1 MLREGIMATIQ
12 AKISRGH
19 KYWYI
24 VESRRV
30 NGKPRPIVL
39 AYLGKP
45 DDLLKRLQG
54 LTENIKVKSYSHGAI
69 AALLQVA
76 QKLDIPPIIN
86 KYIESPR
93 KYMPEKPIRNNLTAG
108 ITFLLGAIGRVCM
121 PTSKRGWWNWAK
133 TTSCEYLLRCSLSK
147 IDSQHFWDLMDALPV
162 DAIPKIESELL
173 KRVQEIYRVESNT
186 LFFDTTNF
194 FSYIDTTNTRCTI
207 AQRGKN
213 KQKRNDLRQI
223 GLALVVTKEHL
234 IPLFHLTYKGNRNDT
249 VVFKMIASRLKERIL
264 ELGLELN
271 KHTLVFDRG
280 NNSKKNMGI
289 LKKLGFYYVGA
300 LTPYHH
306 KKLIE
311 DAENNFEILSVG
323 KNRMMVYRDKRIIW
337 GEGRTVIVYISEG
350 LKAGQLRGIYQS
362 LTKKIKELKKIQKS
376 LSTPGGKKRNRLQL
390 EERIKNVVKGQ
401 YIKDL
406 IEWSSKED
414 SEGKLQLDFNISI
427 KNLNEI
433 EDKLGFRILMT
444 NRHAW
449 GTEEII
455 KTYWGQADIEKAFKN
470 LKNPY
475 HLTLKPQ
482 FHWTDQKIIVH
493 YFICVLGF
501 LLTTIIWRQVKIK
514 IDYKCCIDTLLDTLN
529 NIRLATLLE
538 KSKTRGR
545 VKAEYKLEEM
555 SEEENM
561 VMEALEIMKIHI
573 NRPKLNGVGVYN

>member
-1 MLREGIMATIQ
+1 MATIQ
-12 AKISRGH
+12 AKTSRGH

-76 QKLDIPPIIN
+76 QKLDIPTIIN

-93 KYMPEKPIRNNLTAG
+93 KYMPEKPIRNSLTAG

-133 TTSCEYLLRCSLSK
+133 TTSCEYLLKCSLSK

-162 DAIPKIESELL
+162 DAIPKIESKLL
-173 KRVQEIYRVESNT
+173 RRVQQIYRIESNT

-249 VVFKMIASRLKERIL
+249 VVFKTIASRLKERIL
-264 ELGLELN
+264 ELGLKLN

-280 NNSKKNMGI
+280 NNSKKNMSI
-289 LKKLGFYYVGA
+289 LKILDFHYVGA

-323 KNRMMVYRDKRIIW
+323 ENRMMVYRDKRIIW
-337 GEGRTVIVYISEG
+337 GEERTVIVYISER

-362 LTKKIKELKKIQKS
+362 LTKKIKELKIIQKS
-376 LSTPGGKKRNRLQL
+376 LSNPGGKKRNRLQL
-390 EERIKNVVKGQ
+390 EERIKDVIKGQ
-401 YIKDL
+401 YLKGI
-406 IEWSSKED
+406 IEWSLKED
-414 SEGKLQLDFNISI
+414 SEGKLQLDFNINI

-433 EDKLGFRILMT
+433 EDKFGFRILMT
-444 NRHAW
+444 SRHDW

-455 KTYWGQADIEKAFKN
+455 KTYWAQADIENAFKN

-501 LLTTIIWRQVKIK
+501 LLTTIIWREVKIK
-514 IDYKCCIDTLLDTLN
+514 INYKSCIDTLLDTLN
-529 NIRLATLLE
+529 NIRLSTLLE
-538 KSKTRGR
+538 KSTTPGR
-545 VKAEYKLEEM
+545 VKTEYKLEEM
-555 SEEENM
+555 SEEENII
-561 VMEALEIMKIHI
+561 MEALEIMKLHI

>member
-1 MLREGIMATIQ
+1 MATIQ
-12 AKISRGH
+12 AKTSRGH

-45 DDLLKRLQG
+45 DNLLKRLQG

-69 AALLQVA
+69 AALLEVA

-93 KYMPEKPIRNNLTAG
+93 KYMPEKPIRNSLTAG

-173 KRVQEIYRVESNT
+173 KRVQQIYRVESNT

-194 FSYIDTTNTRCTI
+194 FSYIDTTNIRCTI

-249 VVFKMIASRLKERIL
+249 IVFKTIASRLKARIL

-311 DAENNFEILSVG
+311 DAEDSFELLSVDEN
-323 KNRMMVYRDKRIIW
+323 KMRVYRDKRIIW
-337 GEGRTVIVYISEG
+337 GEERTVIVYISEE

-362 LTKKIKELKKIQKS
+362 LAKKMKELQEIRIGLSNPEGQK
-376 LSTPGGKKRNRLQL
+376 RDRLQL
-390 EERIKNVVKGQ
+390 EERIRNIIDVQ

-406 IEWSSKED
+406 IEWSLKEGSK
-414 SEGKLQLDFNISI
+414 GKFQFDFNISI

-444 NRHAW
+444 NRHDW

-455 KTYWGQADIEKAFKN
+455 KTYWGQADIENAFKN

-482 FHWTDQKIIVH
+482 YHWTDQKIIVH

-538 KSKTRGR
+538 KSTTRGR

>member
-1 MLREGIMATIQ
+1 MATIQ
-12 AKISRGH
+12 AKTSRGH

-54 LTENIKVKSYSHGAI
+54 LTENNKVKSYSHGAI
-69 AALLQVA
+69 AALLEVA

-93 KYMPEKPIRNNLTAG
+93 KYMPEKPIRNSLTAG

-133 TTSCEYLLRCSLSK
+133 TTSCEYLLRRSLNK
-147 IDSQHFWDLMDALPV
+147 IDSQHFWDLMDALPI

-173 KRVQEIYRVESNT
+173 KRVQQIYRVESNT

-249 VVFKMIASRLKERIL
+249 VVFKTIASRLKERIL

-300 LTPYHH
+300 LTTYHH
-306 KKLIE
+306 KELIE

-323 KNRMMVYRDKRIIW
+323 ENRMMVYRDKRIIW
-337 GEGRTVIVYISEG
+337 GEERTVIVYISEG
-350 LKAGQLRGIYQS
+350 LMAGQLRGIYQS
-362 LTKKIKELKKIQKS
+362 LAKKMKELKKIQKS
-376 LSTPGGKKRNRLQL
+376 LSNPGGKKGNRLQL
-390 EERIKNVVKGQ
+390 EERIKNVVNVQ

-406 IEWSSKED
+406 IEWSLKED
-414 SEGKLQLDFNISI
+414 SEGKLQLNFNISI
-427 KNLNEI
+427 TNLNKI

-444 NRHAW
+444 NRHDW

-455 KTYWGQADIEKAFKN
+455 KTYWAQADIENAFKN

-514 IDYKCCIDTLLDTLN
+514 INYKCCIDTLLDTLN

-538 KSKTRGR
+538 KSTTRGR

-561 VMEALEIMKIHI
+561 IMEALEIMKIHI

>member
-1 MLREGIMATIQ
+1 MATIQ
-12 AKISRGH
+12 AKTSRGH

-45 DDLLKRLQG
+45 NDLLKRLQG
-54 LTENIKVKSYSHGAI
+54 LTDNIKVKSYSHGAI
-69 AALLQVA
+69 AALLEVA

-93 KYMPEKPIRNNLTAG
+93 KYMPEKPIRNSLTAG

-173 KRVQEIYRVESNT
+173 KRVQQIYRVESNT

-194 FSYIDTTNTRCTI
+194 FSYIDTTNIRCTI

-249 VVFKMIASRLKERIL
+249 IVFKTIASRLKARML

-311 DAENNFEILSVG
+311 DAEYNFELLSVDEN
-323 KNRMMVYRDKRIIW
+323 KMRVYRDKRIVW
-337 GEGRTVIVYISEG
+337 GEERTVIVYISEE

-362 LTKKIKELKKIQKS
+362 LAKKMKELQKIRINLSNPEGQK
-376 LSTPGGKKRNRLQL
+376 RDRLQL
-390 EERIKNVVKGQ
+390 EERIKDIINGQ

-406 IEWSSKED
+406 IEWSLKEESK
-414 SEGKLQLDFNISI
+414 GKFQFDFNISI

-444 NRHAW
+444 NRHDW

-455 KTYWGQADIEKAFKN
+455 KTYWGQADIENAFKN

-514 IDYKCCIDTLLDTLN
+514 IGYKCCIDTLLDTLN

-561 VMEALEIMKIHI
+561 IMEALEIIKLHI
-573 NRPKLNGVGVYN
+573 NRPKFNGVGVYN

>member
-1 MLREGIMATIQ
+1 MATIQ
-12 AKISRGH
+12 AKTSRGH

-54 LTENIKVKSYSHGAI
+54 LTENNKVKSYSHGAI
-69 AALLQVA
+69 AALLEVA

-93 KYMPEKPIRNNLTAG
+93 KYMPEKPIRNSLTAG

-133 TTSCEYLLRCSLSK
+133 TTSCEYLLRRSLNK
-147 IDSQHFWDLMDALPV
+147 IDSQHFWDLMDALPI

-173 KRVQEIYRVESNT
+173 KRVQQIYRVESNT

-300 LTPYHH
+300 LTTYHH
-306 KKLIE
+306 KELIE

-323 KNRMMVYRDKRIIW
+323 ENRMMVYRDKRIIW
-337 GEGRTVIVYISEG
+337 GEERTVIVYISEG
-350 LKAGQLRGIYQS
+350 LMAGQLRGIYQS
-362 LTKKIKELKKIQKS
+362 LAKKMKELKKIQKS
-376 LSTPGGKKRNRLQL
+376 LSNPGGKKGNRLQL
-390 EERIKNVVKGQ
+390 EERIKNVVNVQ

-406 IEWSSKED
+406 IEWSLKED
-414 SEGKLQLDFNISI
+414 SEGKLQLNFNISI
-427 KNLNEI
+427 TNLNKI

-444 NRHAW
+444 NRHDW

-455 KTYWGQADIEKAFKN
+455 KTYWGQADIENAFKN

-514 IDYKCCIDTLLDTLN
+514 IGYKCCIDTLLDTLN

-538 KSKTRGR
+538 KSTTPGR

-555 SEEENM
+555 TQEENM
-561 VMEALEIMKIHI
+561 IMEALEIMKLHI

>member
-1 MLREGIMATIQ
+1 MASIQ
-12 AKISRGH
+12 PKTSRGH

-45 DDLLKRLQG
+45 EDLLRRLRG
-54 LTENIKVKSYSHGAI
+54 LSEKLKVKSYSHGAV
-69 AALLQVA
+69 AALLDVA

-93 KYMPEKPIRNNLTAG
+93 KYIPAKPIRNKLTAG

-121 PTSKRGWWNWAK
+121 PTSKRGWWKWAK
-133 TTSCEYLLRCSLSK
+133 TTSCEFLLRCSLSK
-147 IDSQHFWDLMDALPV
+147 IDSQHFWDLMDTLPV

-173 KRVQEIYRVESNT
+173 KRVQQIYGVESDT

-194 FSYIDTTNTRCTI
+194 FTYIDTTNIRCTI

-234 IPLFHLTYKGNRNDT
+234 IPLFHLTYRGNRNDT
-249 VVFKMIASRLKERIL
+249 VVFKAIISRVKERMI
-264 ELGLELN
+264 ELGLDLN

-311 DAENNFEILSVG
+311 EAENNFDRVSVG
-323 KNRMMVYRDKRIIW
+323 ETQVQAYRDKRTIW
-337 GEGRTVIVYISEG
+337 KEERTVVVYISEK

-362 LTKKIKELKKIQKS
+362 LTKKMKELKEIQKS
-376 LSTPGGKKRNRLQL
+376 LSHPQAKKRDKAQL
-390 EERIKNVVKGQ
+390 EEKIKNLVKGQ
-401 YIKDL
+401 YMKDL
-406 IEWSSKED
+406 IEWSLKEE
-414 SEGKLQLDFNISI
+414 SEGRFQLDFYINI
-427 KNLNEI
+427 KNLYEM

-444 NRHAW
+444 NRHDW
-449 GTEEII
+449 STEQII
-455 KTYWGQADIEKAFKN
+455 KTYWGQSDIENAFKN

-514 IDYKCCIDTLLDTLN
+514 IGYDHCIDTLLDTLN
-529 NIRLATLLE
+529 NVRLAALLE
-538 KSKTRGR
+538 ESKTRGR

-555 SEEENM
+555 SEEEIM
-561 VMEALEIMKIHI
+561 IMEALEIMNLHT
-573 NRPKLNGVGVYN
+573 NRPKFNGVGVYA

>member
-1 MLREGIMATIQ
+1 MATIQ
-12 AKISRGH
+12 QKTSRGH

-30 NGKPRPIVL
+30 NGKPRPVVL

-45 DDLLKRLQG
+45 EALLKRLRG
-54 LTENIKVKSYSHGAI
+54 LTEKIKVKSYSHGAV
-69 AALLQVA
+69 AALLDVA
-76 QKLDIPPIIN
+76 QKLDIPSIIN

-108 ITFLLGAIGRVCM
+108 ITLLLGAIGRVCM
-121 PTSKRGWWNWAK
+121 PTSKRGWWNWAR
-133 TTSCEYLLRCSLSK
+133 TTSCEYLLRCNLSK
-147 IDSQHFWDLMDALPV
+147 VNSQHFWDLMDAVPV

-173 KRVQEIYRVESNT
+173 KRVQKVYRVESDT

-194 FSYIDTTNTRCTI
+194 YTYIDTTNGRCTI

-223 GLALVVTKEHL
+223 GLALVVTKKDL
-234 IPLFHLTYKGNRNDT
+234 IPLFHLTYRGNKNDT
-249 VVFKMIASRLKERIL
+249 VVFKAIASRVKDRII
-264 ELGLELN
+264 ELGLDLK

-280 NNSKKNMGI
+280 NNSKKNMSI

-311 DAENNFEILSVG
+311 DAERNFREVSVG
-323 KNRMMVYRDKRIIW
+323 ENRIRAYRDKRIIW
-337 GEGRTVIVYISEG
+337 REERTVVVYISEK
-350 LKAGQLRGIYQS
+350 LKAGQLRGIYQA
-362 LTKKIKELKKIQKS
+362 LTKRMKELKEIQKS
-376 LSTPGGKKRNRLQL
+376 LSHPRAKKRDKVQL
-390 EERIKNVVKGQ
+390 EEKIKNLVKGQ

-406 IEWSSKED
+406 IEWSLKEE
-414 SEGKLQLDFNISI
+414 SEGRFKLDFYINIE
-427 KNLNEI
+427 NLSEI

-444 NRHAW
+444 DRHDW

-455 KTYWGQADIEKAFKN
+455 KTYWGQSDIENAFKN

-482 FHWTDQKIIVH
+482 YHWTDQKIIVH

-501 LLTTIIWRQVKIK
+501 LLIAIIWRQVKDEIGY
-514 IDYKCCIDTLLDTLN
+514 DHSVDTLLDTLN

-538 KSKTRGR
+538 ESTTRGR

-555 SEEENM
+555 SEEEKRI
-561 VMEALEIMKIHI
+561 MEALKIKDFHI
-573 NRPKLNGVGVYN
+573 NRPKFNGIGVYV